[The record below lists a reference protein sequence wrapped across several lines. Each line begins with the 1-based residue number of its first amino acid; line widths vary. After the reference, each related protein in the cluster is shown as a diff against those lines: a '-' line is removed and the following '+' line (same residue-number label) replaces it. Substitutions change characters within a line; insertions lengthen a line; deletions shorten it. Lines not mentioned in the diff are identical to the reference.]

1 MAPAVFGRKEV
12 TARRGRDTGSF
23 GHTDSE
29 RKSPLPPRKSRD
41 AAFLHILVAISQC
54 FGHACDFRWVTG
66 LHLVTGW
73 GHCLAIPPTDESIAP
88 SGCTLHGDTEHTP
101 HSRSHGERS
110 HVPFTRA
117 VWEMAQGWELGDFR
131 KIKRAA
137 MPVTWQYFRWA
148 GVLANTL

>member
-1 MAPAVFGRKEV
+1 MEILSPSKREPPGTPEHTPRPHTLGLTLGTCVMAPAVFGRKEV

-101 HSRSHGERS
+101 HSRSHGKRS

-117 VWEMAQGWELGDFR
+117 V
-131 KIKRAA
+131 
-137 MPVTWQYFRWA
+137 
-148 GVLANTL
+148 